1 MEINYKYMNISIK
14 NLSPGVKKVIL
25 NDPKTY
31 NSLSF
36 QTLTSLLNTFK
47 KLDKDNST
55 KVIILEGAGKGFSA
69 GHNLKEVKGYK
80 NKSNH
85 LKLFN
90 LSVADSGFDSWLDG
104 YKAGSPDRKVSIYV
118 LMCFPDF
125 DNVLKT
131 YTQSR
136 LEFTLGKKFAEDLA
150 HYKIRLYN
158 CKRVQ
163 EICKEGLTKIKK
175 LLIVIN

>member
-1 MEINYKYMNISIK
+1 MLVNGIDLPRIE
-14 NLSPGVKKVIL
+14 
-25 NDPKTY
+25 
-31 NSLSF
+31 
-36 QTLTSLLNTFK
+36 SLLDSIEWEE
-47 KLDKDNST
+47 LY
-55 KVIILEGAGKGFSA
+55 KGIQ
-69 GHNLKEVKGYK
+69 
-80 NKSNH
+80 SNFH
-85 LKLFN
+85 GDLQ
-90 LSVADSGFDSWLDG
+90 
-104 YKAGSPDRKVSIYV
+104 
-118 LMCFPDF
+118 F

-175 LLIVIN
+175 LLIKLKENI